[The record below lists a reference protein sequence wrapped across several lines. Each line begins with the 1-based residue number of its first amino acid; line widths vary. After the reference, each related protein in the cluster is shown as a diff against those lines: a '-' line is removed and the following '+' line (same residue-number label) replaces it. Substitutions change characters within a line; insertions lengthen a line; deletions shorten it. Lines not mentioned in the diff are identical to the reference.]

1 METIKMLMNLV
12 LCAVVMSACN
22 KESSDEPVDR
32 YNDDTKVSIII
43 MDKDS
48 TDLLNPS
55 INKFDVVLY
64 KDTEMMEKRS
74 EYLLL
79 DTLPKLWNMVDTT
92 VRYYMYFFAPLDY
105 SKEIPENLEKI
116 WYSTSY
122 LSIDG
127 ATVDTIRTEVVE
139 SANSLILKKSFYNGK
154 DLSETNG
161 VVVK

>member
-22 KESSDEPVDR
+22 KESSDEPVDK

-139 SANSLILKKSFYNGK
+139 SANSLILKKAFYNGK